1 MDASIRRLRVAFLLL
16 LATLLAGVAGYHRL
30 EGWSTF
36 DALYMTVIS
45 VATVGYGE
53 THPLS
58 PAGRAFTIALIITG
72 VGVLTYG
79 VTAATAFV
87 VEGTLTNLI
96 GRRKM
101 EADIGKLRDHV
112 IVCGAGET
120 GRYIAE
126 ELLKTRVPFVV
137 IDKDGDRLTSLETLG
152 RVLSIAGDA
161 TQDDILARAQIL
173 HAKGLIA
180 ALPQDRDNVFA
191 VLTARALNP
200 RLRIVSKAIE
210 PGSRPK
216 LAKAG
221 ADATVSTNFI
231 GAMRMASELIRPT
244 VVSFLDT
251 MLRADGGNVR
261 IEEVT
266 LPPGSTLVGRTLREA
281 AIYEHAGLLVMA
293 VGKHQAY
300 EFNPSPEF
308 RLQAGDGLIVCC
320 SPEQQAKLR
329 ALVGAA

>member
-1 MDASIRRLRVAFLLL
+1 MDASGRRLRAAILLL
-16 LATLLAGVAGYHRL
+16 LATLLVGVAGYQLL
-30 EGWSTF
+30 EGWSAL
-36 DALYMTVIS
+36 DALYMTVITL
-45 VATVGYGE
+45 ATVGYGE

-58 PAGRAFTIALIITG
+58 SAGRVFTIALIMTG

-101 EADIGKLRDHV
+101 EAEIRKLCDH
-112 IVCGAGET
+112 IILCGIGET
-120 GRYIAE
+120 GRHIAE
-126 ELLKTRVPFVV
+126 ELSKTHVPFVV
-137 IDKDGDRLTSLETLG
+137 IDNDSDRIKSLEKIG
-152 RVLSIAGDA
+152 RLLSIAGDA
-161 TQDDILARAQIL
+161 TQDDILLRARIL
-173 HAKGLIA
+173 QAKGLIA
-180 ALPQDRDNVFA
+180 ALPQDRDNVFV

-200 RLRIVSKAIE
+200 NLRIVSKAIGPE
-210 PGSRPK
+210 SQPK

-221 ADATVSTNFI
+221 ADATVSTPVI

-251 MLRADGGNVR
+251 MLRADGGSVR

-266 LPPGSTLVGRTLREA
+266 LPPRSTLVGRKLREA
-281 AIYEHAGLLVMA
+281 AIYEQTGLLVMA
-293 VGKHQAY
+293 IGKGQVY

-308 RLQAGDGLIVCC
+308 QLQEGDGLIVCC
-320 SPEQQAKLR
+320 SPEQLARLR
-329 ALVGAA
+329 ALAVAA

>member
-1 MDASIRRLRVAFLLL
+1 MDASGRRLRAAILLF
-16 LATLLAGVAGYHRL
+16 LATLLIGMAGYHRL
-30 EGWSTF
+30 EGWSAF
-36 DALYMTVIS
+36 DALYMTVIT

-58 PAGRAFTIALIITG
+58 PAGRIFTIALILMG

-87 VEGTLTNLI
+87 VEGTLANLI

-101 EADIGKLRDHV
+101 EAELRKLCDHV
-112 IVCGAGET
+112 ILCGAGET
-120 GRYIAE
+120 GRHIAE
-126 ELLKTRVPFVV
+126 ELSKTRVPFVV
-137 IDKDGDRLTSLETLG
+137 IDKDGDRITSLEKIGPLLA
-152 RVLSIAGDA
+152 VAGDA
-161 TQDDILARAQIL
+161 TQDDILLRARIL
-173 HAKGLIA
+173 QARGLIA
-180 ALPQDRDNVFA
+180 ALPQDRDNVFV

-200 RLRIVSKAIE
+200 NLRIVSKASGME
-210 PGSRPK
+210 SRPK

-221 ADATVSTNFI
+221 ADATVSTSAI

-266 LPPGSTLVGRTLREA
+266 LPPRSTLVGRTLREA
-281 AIYEHAGLLVMA
+281 AIYEQTGLLVIA
-293 VGKHQAY
+293 IGKGRTY
-300 EFNPSPEF
+300 ECNPSPEC
-308 RLQAGDGLIVCC
+308 RLQEGDGLIVCC
-320 SPEQQAKLR
+320 SPEPLARLR
-329 ALVGAA
+329 ALAGAA